1 MRCTLLTQVRVD
13 GSCERERPGTVIR
26 TEYLGG
32 LSIHENFFFLKVLS
46 GCSNVLCAPLQL
58 IQNTTQGCTQTP
70 LLLTFSPAVIY

>member
-1 MRCTLLTQVRVD
+1 MGAVK
-13 GSCERERPGTVIR
+13 ERGRGQSLEQNILAVCQYMKIFK
-26 TEYLGG
+26 
-32 LSIHENFFFLKVLS
+32 FFFFFKVLS